1 MNEILDKANDCKK
14 RFKLNDASVLYKKYL
29 QEVPDD
35 VKAIANLGICEM
47 LLGKYRDALISF
59 DKVLSA
65 GRDDIVSVYRAAIAV
80 LLGEKYDLVSL
91 KNNEEAP
98 SFFMD
103 VIEAVVDA
111 KKYADGLRMFEV
123 FMAELNSAEWFGEA
137 DNQYRVIVLIVELGD
152 IETAEAL
159 CRNLLTRTEFSWQGQ
174 AAYGR
179 ILEAKGDADGAKK
192 AYDTAYNRGGDSDAR
207 FMGDVK
213 KAKFR
218 MLNNGTWTP
227 KL

>member
-1 MNEILDKANDCKK
+1 MNEILNKANDCKK
-14 RFKLNDASVLYKKYL
+14 RFKLREAADLYEKYL
-29 QEVPDD
+29 QKVPDD
-35 VKAIANLGICEM
+35 VKALANLGICRM
-47 LLGKYRDALISF
+47 LLSEYKAALTAFDA
-59 DKVLSA
+59 VLSF
-65 GRDDIVSVYRAAIAV
+65 GRDDIVAVYRAAIAV
-80 LLGEKYDLVSL
+80 LLGEKYDLSPL
-91 KNNEEAP
+91 KEHAESP

-103 VIEAVVDA
+103 VVEAVVDG
-111 KKYADGLRMFEV
+111 KRYDEGLRMFEV
-123 FMAELNSAEWFGEA
+123 FMAELNNAEWFGDA

-152 IETAEAL
+152 VETAEAL
-159 CRNLLTRTEFSWQGQ
+159 CRNLLAHTEFSWQGQ

-179 ILEAKGDADGAKK
+179 ILEAKGDIEGAKK
-192 AYDTAYNRGGDSDAR
+192 AYDAAYNRGGDSDAR

>member
-14 RFKLNDASVLYKKYL
+14 RFKLNDASVLYKQYL
-29 QEVPDD
+29 QEKPDD
-35 VKAIANLGICEM
+35 VKATANLGICEM
-47 LLGKYRDALISF
+47 LLGRYRDALASF

-80 LLGEKYDLVSL
+80 LLGEKYDLAPI

-111 KKYADGLRMFEV
+111 KKYNDGLRMFEV

-159 CRNLLTRTEFSWQGQ
+159 CRNLLAHTEFSWQGQ

-192 AYDTAYNRGGDSDAR
+192 AYDEAYRRGGECSAR

-227 KL
+227 RL